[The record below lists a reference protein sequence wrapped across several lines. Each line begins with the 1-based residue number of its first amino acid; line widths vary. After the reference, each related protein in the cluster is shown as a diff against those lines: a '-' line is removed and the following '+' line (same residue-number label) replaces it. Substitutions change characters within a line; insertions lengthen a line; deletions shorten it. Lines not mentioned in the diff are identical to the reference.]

1 MKLIMMKSGLK
12 KTPFAIDYNFYI
24 FENIISDVNF
34 SVVSDII
41 KSKEKII
48 INSSPT
54 SENDGNT
61 GLGKDSLTSR
71 FDYFNVLDWQEP
83 DIKKIKDNIVNNI
96 NEFYKKIL
104 QERPTNLKIQCWA
117 NIMRKGQ
124 QIKPHVHDTSNN
136 CLLGGHICVDVENT
150 NTHYINPFKYFAG
163 NEQEIY
169 SSENEVGK
177 ITLFSDNIPHYTDE
191 VISKDRITI
200 AFDIIHDTHSR
211 YNNKNYLML

>member
-1 MKLIMMKSGLK
+1 MSKLKSAVKSIHDMFLTYLK
-12 KTPFAIDYNFYI
+12 FEIKPVYI
-24 FENIISDVNF
+24 N
-34 SVVSDII
+34 
-41 KSKEKII
+41 
-48 INSSPT
+48 
-54 SENDGNT
+54 G
-61 GLGKDSLTSR
+61 
-71 FDYFNVLDWQEP
+71 
-83 DIKKIKDNIVNNI
+83 
-96 NEFYKKIL
+96 
-104 QERPTNLKIQCWA
+104 WA
-117 NIMRKGQ
+117 NVMRKGQ

-211 YNNKNYLML
+211 YNNKKYLML

>member
-61 GLGKDSLTSR
+61 GLGKHSLTSR
-71 FDYFNVLDWQEP
+71 FEYFNVLKWQEP

>member
-1 MKLIMMKSGLK
+1 MMKSGLK

-34 SVVSDII
+34 NVVSNII
-41 KSKEKII
+41 KSKEKTI

-54 SENDGNT
+54 SDNDGNT
-61 GLGKDSLTSR
+61 GLGNNSLTSR
-71 FDYFNVLDWQEP
+71 FNYFNVLDWQEP
-83 DIKKIKDNIVNNI
+83 DIKKIKNNIVNNI

-117 NIMRKGQ
+117 NVMRKGQ

-163 NEQEIY
+163 EEQEIY
-169 SSENEVGK
+169 SSNNEIGK

-211 YNNKNYLML
+211 YNNKNYIKL

>member
-1 MKLIMMKSGLK
+1 MMKSGLK

-61 GLGKDSLTSR
+61 GLGKHSLTSR
-71 FDYFNVLDWQEP
+71 FEYFNVLKWQEP